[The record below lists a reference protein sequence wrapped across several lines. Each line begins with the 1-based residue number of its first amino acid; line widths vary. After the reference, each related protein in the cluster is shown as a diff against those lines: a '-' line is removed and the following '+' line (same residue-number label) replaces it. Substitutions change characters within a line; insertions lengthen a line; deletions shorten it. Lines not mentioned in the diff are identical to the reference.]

1 MKLPKDRTT
10 RILLAVV
17 ITVGVAILAG
27 TAVLIVALVDL
38 LVQFG
43 SQGTA
48 ALLPA
53 VAGHA

>member
-17 ITVGVAILAG
+17 ITMGIAILAG
-27 TAVLIVALVDL
+27 TAVLIVALIDL
-38 LVQFG
+38 LGQSG
-43 SQGTA
+43 SPGSA